1 MNNTLYSS
9 TMKTALVSYE
19 FVFFEK
25 GKHFNECWENQIEI
39 RSPHKQAAAL
49 ILPLSAFNIEQ
60 KTKSCAFSRDEIHV
74 WRLTSRYSLDE
85 NIFFQK
91 KKAEKKSST
100 CRNIRIPKLE
110 KLANI
115 VIDVIVCTLFVRK
128 GTVSFIFQLISS
140 IWTIFFLESFRR
152 FNQMFQLSNVVLCK
166 FVPYYSRYNFVGWK
180 LVSVCLTLHV
190 YLKMR
195 KKIDL
200 CIVHYRT
207 MFKKT

>member
-91 KKAEKKSST
+91 KKKKAEKKSST
-100 CRNIRIPKLE
+100 CRNIRIPNLE
-110 KLANI
+110 KRANI
-115 VIDVIVCTLFVRK
+115 VIDVIVCSLFVRK
-128 GTVSFIFQLISS
+128 GNCKFHISINILNMNYIFSWKFS
-140 IWTIFFLESFRR
+140 T
-152 FNQMFQLSNVVLCK
+152 FQSNVSIKQCR
-166 FVPYYSRYNFVGWK
+166 F
-180 LVSVCLTLHV
+180 
-190 YLKMR
+190 M
-195 KKIDL
+195 
-200 CIVHYRT
+200 
-207 MFKKT
+207 

>member
-1 MNNTLYSS
+1 MCIFTRRDTY
-9 TMKTALVSYE
+9 MKVDIAIFARWKY
-19 FVFFEK
+19 F
-25 GKHFNECWENQIEI
+25 
-39 RSPHKQAAAL
+39 
-49 ILPLSAFNIEQ
+49 LP
-60 KTKSCAFSRDEIHV
+60 KK
-74 WRLTSRYSLDE
+74 
-85 NIFFQK
+85 K

-100 CRNIRIPKLE
+100 CRNIRIPNLE
-110 KLANI
+110 KRANI

-166 FVPYYSRYNFVGWK
+166 FVPYYNRYNFVGWK

-195 KKIDL
+195 KKIDM

-207 MFKKT
+207 MFKKTQGIILYCRCRFLVFKDIFFKFQFHGMRSW